1 VFLPNGRGRSITK
14 ALFRSR
20 CMHVRND
27 MELTNKNKR
36 EMIQAVI
43 DEEPEPWIIMKPSR
57 QDPTDPEELC
67 IFENPAE
74 HTQARTEIPLEWF
87 QNQELEKIKR
97 AIQQSLRSAQLQY

>member
-1 VFLPNGRGRSITK
+1 
-14 ALFRSR
+14 
-20 CMHVRND
+20 